1 MSGKEGRKKAADS
14 SSGRQRVKRSRVRY
28 EIKASY
34 ERNKRIYTVL
44 DISADKTLDDL
55 CEMILDAFDF
65 DYDHLY
71 LFNFSGS
78 GYAGGENVYYFM
90 PEPGQK
96 STNVKLRK
104 LNLVLNQK
112 FYLLYDFGDE
122 WGFDIQIQK
131 IYETEEHIIDGIV
144 SVKGQLE
151 QYPGEADSDDG
162 EDDWNDDPEDCF
174 DDWDDWG
181 DDPEDD
187 EGIFFFK
194 ADDSLTV
201 QDVLDTIDE
210 ESLREMAGRFLYP
223 LKGPEALKKKVA
235 EGVKKQYIQTL
246 LKEKKHFLLFLKGS
260 AADLF
265 YFMMTADID
274 PEDNTLD
281 WTELLNCI
289 EIESEIDLQEISIAI
304 MYLYAAGICKP
315 ELDEEEEVQ
324 NFCIC
329 GEVRKAY
336 EMWMRRAGVL
346 SELEDYQELERLA
359 NTLMFRYGV
368 IEVDSLHQICQK
380 YTGIKISKDNFI
392 RLIAGRLIYFDRYSF
407 YEKEGVTYLS
417 SFPAEKAEQILEMRK
432 QLPDLTYHSYTKEE
446 LNDITGDNPYA
457 DVNGYMKLL
466 ETLWNSLQ
474 NEDMRVMG
482 GIIRM
487 ITEQAM
493 MGANSE
499 EIIRLTR
506 TSLNSCGKRMT
517 KKLQELIRQVT
528 ENMPLAIRY
537 GYTRAELEG
546 MK

>member
-1 MSGKEGRKKAADS
+1 
-14 SSGRQRVKRSRVRY
+14 
-28 EIKASY
+28 
-34 ERNKRIYTVL
+34 
-44 DISADKTLDDL
+44 
-55 CEMILDAFDF
+55 
-65 DYDHLY
+65 
-71 LFNFSGS
+71 
-78 GYAGGENVYYFM
+78 
-90 PEPGQK
+90 
-96 STNVKLRK
+96 
-104 LNLVLNQK
+104 
-112 FYLLYDFGDE
+112 
-122 WGFDIQIQK
+122 
-131 IYETEEHIIDGIV
+131 
-144 SVKGQLE
+144 
-151 QYPGEADSDDG
+151 
-162 EDDWNDDPEDCF
+162 
-174 DDWDDWG
+174 
-181 DDPEDD
+181 
-187 EGIFFFK
+187 
-194 ADDSLTV
+194 
-201 QDVLDTIDE
+201 
-210 ESLREMAGRFLYP
+210 
-223 LKGPEALKKKVA
+223 
-235 EGVKKQYIQTL
+235 
-246 LKEKKHFLLFLKGS
+246 
-260 AADLF
+260 
-265 YFMMTADID
+265 MMTADID

-368 IEVDSLHQICQK
+368 IEVDSLHQICQE

-407 YEKEGVTYLS
+407 YEKEGVIYLS

-537 GYTRAELEG
+537 GYTRAELEQ